1 MENLLS
7 ELNRTMKLSDR
18 ERDVQTLPVSSTPG
32 IAAAQNFSLYARVV
46 TSREFNR
53 KTFKIKMSGHWEG
66 QYPVTITDHHSGLFL
81 VTFVCLG
88 DLRKVLFMEPWHFQN
103 HHIVL
108 SPPSALQ
115 IASAESLHLSPF
127 WVQLHRLPFLSK
139 SRVMAE
145 WAGNIVGTYIDV
157 HEDSLN
163 EGWGPFLRFRS
174 PLPQSGYDRYRTDFF
189 KGEVWPLMTRLAK
202 KSITAVLPQVSSRP
216 QSFPA
221 VLTIGESSQQTTP
234 GHSVPPASESSPTGS
249 NLHSNITTTPA
260 NNNDAVTLPIP
271 SYLQP
276 SFPFATYP
284 PPSSNI
290 TINPPITHVPTP
302 LNSTLFTT
310 PAAITTLPTNTVNLN
325 QLPRDNGKGKSIVIA
340 NDEKENCNP
349 NKMFKRQPNAESLR
363 SVLKRCRSND
373 PTTRSAG
380 SIDKLRHSLRFP
392 HGIEVPRQGRGGG
405 LLLLWKSNGADP
417 NLMVADLIS
426 DQRQWDLV
434 SLQANFSQADVDRI
448 LSIPLSLFPHDD
460 VLIWSHS
467 FTATS
472 PYCTICNAADE
483 SITHALFSCPRAKTV
498 WDLSPLNI
506 DFTTLRQSAS
516 ADILLH
522 LSTVLTTSEFE
533 QFLVLCWCNWHERN
547 AIFHVDILHHGQS
560 NAEEAKLMT
569 VNVCM
574 CQMNQWKKERQR
586 KIKLHYYSNN
596 EVMSKAIKRSDCSS
610 FQRLRE
616 LIPNIDQKRDKA
628 SFLLEVI
635 EYIQY
640 LQEKV
645 HKHEGSFQGWAN
657 EPAKLMPWVSPK
669 ACGHTRGRKVVS
681 REEAVMRIKAGI
693 DAREESGSDI
703 VIVARTDSR
712 QGECL

>member
-81 VTFVCLG
+81 VTFGCLG

-145 WAGNIVGTYIDV
+145 WAGNIVG
-157 HEDSLN
+157 
-163 EGWGPFLRFRS
+163 S

-234 GHSVPPASESSPTGS
+234 GHSVPPASEPSPTGS
-249 NLHSNITTTPA
+249 NLHSNILTTPA

-284 PPSSNI
+284 PSSSHI
-290 TINPPITHVPTP
+290 TVNPPIPHVPTS

-310 PAAITTLPTNTVNLN
+310 PAAITTLPTNTVNQN

-340 NDEKENCNP
+340 NDDKENCNP
-349 NKMFKRQPNAESLR
+349 NKMFKRQLNAESLR

-373 PTTRSAG
+373 PTTRSG
-380 SIDKLRHSLRFP
+380 NTTLKPYFF
-392 HGIEVPRQGRGGG
+392 
-405 LLLLWKSNGADP
+405 KGADP

-434 SLQANFSQADVDRI
+434 SLQANFSQVDVDRI

-467 FTATS
+467 FT
-472 PYCTICNAADE
+472 
-483 SITHALFSCPRAKTV
+483 
-498 WDLSPLNI
+498 
-506 DFTTLRQSAS
+506 
-516 ADILLH
+516 
-522 LSTVLTTSEFE
+522 VLTTSEFE

-547 AIFHVDILHHGQS
+547 AIYHG
-560 NAEEAKLMT
+560 NT
-569 VNVCM
+569 V
-574 CQMNQWKKERQR
+574 
-586 KIKLHYYSNN
+586 
-596 EVMSKAIKRSDCSS
+596 RSPQAVAAYAPTYLTE
-610 FQRLRE
+610 FQRARAQRVGNIQFNPIE
-616 LIPNIDQKRDKA
+616 LN
-628 SFLLEVI
+628 
-635 EYIQY
+635 
-640 LQEKV
+640 
-645 HKHEGSFQGWAN
+645 
-657 EPAKLMPWVSPK
+657 
-669 ACGHTRGRKVVS
+669 
-681 REEAVMRIKAGI
+681 
-693 DAREESGSDI
+693 
-703 VIVARTDSR
+703 
-712 QGECL
+712 